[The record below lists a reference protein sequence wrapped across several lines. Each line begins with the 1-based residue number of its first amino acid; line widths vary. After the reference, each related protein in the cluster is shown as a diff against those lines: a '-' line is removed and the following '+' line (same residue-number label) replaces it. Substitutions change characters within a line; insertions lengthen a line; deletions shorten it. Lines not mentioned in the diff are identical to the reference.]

1 MSESAAMVDGLPQP
15 QAIAVVA
22 VAASFGGFAYHLWI
36 ERKISTRQRI
46 GGVLLSGFIGALA
59 YLWLHEDFDSHLK
72 LVAASIIIGGVGTTL
87 LDAVVIKLTDRIK
100 GLSDVD

>member
-1 MSESAAMVDGLPQP
+1 MIARVAMIDGLPQP

-36 ERKISTRQRI
+36 ERKISARQRL

-59 YLWLHEDFDSHLK
+59 YLWLHEDFNSHLK

-87 LDAVVIKLTDRIK
+87 LDLLVIKLTDRIK
-100 GLSDVD
+100 RLSDVD